1 MHIME
6 SRPAM
11 VEGEQGREFWE
22 AFDAER
28 ARVLRKRILW
38 YAAVMMTLLGLAFL
52 GGLIDVLFNPTY
64 NDGSPR
70 RATGFEIASTGGGV
84 LIFLITYVLVRVRK
98 PDRRR
103 LVFIVSIIAAF
114 AAILVTVLQSFVH
127 VLDLPQSQGGS
138 VPDDDPL
145 HAPVMAIINSW
156 FFQAM
161 ACLLIPMP
169 LRESWRFSALSLLA
183 VPIATVFV
191 IGTSM
196 KGHIVWTCIGAFCM
210 FMPMLWSAWR
220 YREMDAR
227 FAARQRL
234 AKFDEVASELAYARR
249 IHEALFPPPVARGR
263 VRVAYA
269 YEPMREIGGD
279 FLFVWPLHMPPSEND
294 TAVTVVLIDV
304 SGHGVAAALAVN
316 RFHGELRRF
325 YASHPNGSPRELIEA
340 MNTFAFEELA
350 PQAVFATAVAVRVD
364 PHAGVIDA
372 ANAGHPPA
380 VLRSKSGDTQ
390 LIGATATMLGVLPPD
405 AFSTDP
411 WRRSFETDDRV
422 VMYTDGLS
430 ETAGRAGEQYG
441 AERVT
446 AAVALGHTPERVAAD
461 AAKFRVGSARDD
473 LLIVEVRGA

>member
-1 MHIME
+1 ME
-6 SRPAM
+6 ATVHKPA
-11 VEGEQGREFWE
+11 GESEREFWH

-52 GGLIDVLFNPTY
+52 GGLIDVFFNPTY

-70 RATGFEIASTGGGV
+70 RAMGFEVASTGGGV
-84 LIFLITYVLVRVRK
+84 LIFLVTYVLVRVRK

-103 LVFIVSIIAAF
+103 LVFIVSVIAVF

-145 HAPVMAIINSW
+145 HAPVMAVINSW

-169 LRESWRFSALSLLA
+169 LRESWRFSLLSLLA
-183 VPIATVFV
+183 VPIATIFV
-191 IGTSM
+191 IGTPL
-196 KGHIVWTCIGAFCM
+196 KGHIAWTGIGAVCM
-210 FMPMLWSAWR
+210 FLPMLWSAWR

-249 IHEALFPPPVARGR
+249 IHEAIFPPPVTRGR
-263 VRVAYA
+263 VRVTYA

-279 FLFVWPLHMPPSEND
+279 FLFVWPLHVPPSEND
-294 TAVTVVLIDV
+294 ASLTAVLIDV

-325 YASHPNGSPRELIEA
+325 FATRPHGSPRELMEA
-340 MNTFAFEELA
+340 MNAFAYEELA
-350 PQAVFATAVAVRVD
+350 PQAVFATAIAVHIDVQ
-364 PHAGVIDA
+364 AGVMEA

-380 VLRSKSGDTQ
+380 ILRRGDGSVRE
-390 LIGATATMLGVLPPD
+390 IGATATMLGVLPPD
-405 AFSTDP
+405 AFSSDP
-411 WRRSFETDDRV
+411 WQEPFSADDRV

-430 ETAGRAGEQYG
+430 ETLGRGGELFG
-441 AERVT
+441 SERV
-446 AAVALGHTPERVAAD
+446 AQAVASGESPERVAAS
-461 AAKFRVGSARDD
+461 AAQFRVGPARDD
-473 LLIVEVRGA
+473 LLVVEVRGA